1 MKCPKCGTT
10 VKDDAKFCFACGAK
24 LEQPKALAEPEKIEV
39 QHVKMKPE
47 APKAKKKGNNKKVG
61 KIVVAVGV
69 CAAVVVV
76 GVNIVPRLTQ
86 TDNPCVYL
94 SDGSY
99 NLLTKM
105 KKDSGV
111 DFADGVSTAVFEN
124 SPYTIKGRTQF
135 SPSGKYLYFYNNYD
149 GNGGT
154 LCRIRWDKIKKNSSG
169 SRDYENIETIGS
181 NISDTYNI
189 WNNKK
194 RQQTRKLKGLY
205 ATKIRLQEKG
215 LQLMEA

>member
-10 VKDDAKFCFACGAK
+10 VKDDASSV
-24 LEQPKALAEPEKIEV
+24 LPVEPNWNSQRQWLNQRKIEV

-94 SDGSY
+94 SDSSY

-111 DFADGVSTAVFEN
+111 DSRMVYQL
-124 SPYTIKGRTQF
+124 PCLRTHH
-135 SPSGKYLYFYNNYD
+135 
-149 GNGGT
+149 
-154 LCRIRWDKIKKNSSG
+154 IR
-169 SRDYENIETIGS
+169 
-181 NISDTYNI
+181 
-189 WNNKK
+189 
-194 RQQTRKLKGLY
+194 LKVGLSFHQVESICIFIIIMMVTVELY
-205 ATKIRLQEKG
+205 AESDGIR
-215 LQLMEA
+215 

>member
-24 LEQPKALAEPEKIEV
+24 LEQPKAVAEPEKIEV

-94 SDGSY
+94 SDSSY

-105 KKDSGV
+105 KKTVEWISRMV
-111 DFADGVSTAVFEN
+111 YQL
-124 SPYTIKGRTQF
+124 PCLRTHH
-135 SPSGKYLYFYNNYD
+135 
-149 GNGGT
+149 
-154 LCRIRWDKIKKNSSG
+154 IR
-169 SRDYENIETIGS
+169 
-181 NISDTYNI
+181 
-189 WNNKK
+189 
-194 RQQTRKLKGLY
+194 LKVGLSFHQVESICIFIIIMMVTVELY
-205 ATKIRLQEKG
+205 AESDG
-215 LQLMEA
+215 

>member
-24 LEQPKALAEPEKIEV
+24 LEQPKAVAEPEKIEV

-94 SDGSY
+94 SDSSY

-169 SRDYENIETIGS
+169 QS
-181 NISDTYNI
+181 
-189 WNNKK
+189 
-194 RQQTRKLKGLY
+194 
-205 ATKIRLQEKG
+205 
-215 LQLMEA
+215 

>member
-24 LEQPKALAEPEKIEV
+24 LEQPEALAEPEKIEV

-105 KKDSGV
+105 KKDS
-111 DFADGVSTAVFEN
+111 FLC
-124 SPYTIKGRTQF
+124 K
-135 SPSGKYLYFYNNYD
+135 NY
-149 GNGGT
+149 
-154 LCRIRWDKIKKNSSG
+154 K
-169 SRDYENIETIGS
+169 
-181 NISDTYNI
+181 
-189 WNNKK
+189 
-194 RQQTRKLKGLY
+194 
-205 ATKIRLQEKG
+205 
-215 LQLMEA
+215 

>member
-1 MKCPKCGTT
+1 MRMKCPKCGTT

-105 KKDSGV
+105 KKGRV
-111 DFADGVSTAVFEN
+111 GAVAC
-124 SPYTIKGRTQF
+124 PLAQR
-135 SPSGKYLYFYNNYD
+135 
-149 GNGGT
+149 
-154 LCRIRWDKIKKNSSG
+154 
-169 SRDYENIETIGS
+169 
-181 NISDTYNI
+181 
-189 WNNKK
+189 
-194 RQQTRKLKGLY
+194 
-205 ATKIRLQEKG
+205 AVV
-215 LQLMEA
+215 

>member
-1 MKCPKCGTT
+1 MIR
-10 VKDDAKFCFACGAK
+10 
-24 LEQPKALAEPEKIEV
+24 KIEV

-135 SPSGKYLYFYNNYD
+135 SPSGKYLYFY
-149 GNGGT
+149 GN
-154 LCRIRWDKIKKNSSG
+154 
-169 SRDYENIETIGS
+169 
-181 NISDTYNI
+181 
-189 WNNKK
+189 
-194 RQQTRKLKGLY
+194 
-205 ATKIRLQEKG
+205 AV
-215 LQLMEA
+215 A